1 MISGLKTAGLA
12 LLALLTVLAW
22 TPIRVE
28 ASGGEHC
35 QKTGSMPASDHQP
48 AGQPDC
54 GSPCDSGTCPQG
66 PCVSVTAQLASL
78 KDVMDAPALPVPAN
92 GFGFRLHLH
101 GSSPPPTPPPNSLL
115 G

>member
-28 ASGGEHC
+28 SSGGDHC
-35 QKTGSMPASDHQP
+35 QETGSMPASDHQP

-54 GSPCDSGTCPQG
+54 GSPCDPGNCPQG
-66 PCVSVTAQLASL
+66 PCVSVTPQLASL
-78 KDVMDAPALPVPAN
+78 KHVMNVPVLLVPTN
-92 GFGFRLHLH
+92 GIGFRLHFH

>member
-28 ASGGEHC
+28 ASGAEHC
-35 QKTGSMPASDHQP
+35 QETGAMPGSDHQP
-48 AGQPDC
+48 VGQPEC
-54 GSPCDSGTCPQG
+54 GSPCDPGNCPQG
-66 PCVSVTAQLASL
+66 PCTTVTAQHASL
-78 KDVMDAPALPVPAN
+78 KAVTNVPVLLVPMHGI
-92 GFGFRLHLH
+92 GFQLHLH